1 MKRTRILAAAA
12 LLFLVLLLIGIACT
26 QSRTFSYQ
34 PYEGELEDGQYVPN
48 NFQQEAA
55 IWLGVY
61 KGQLY
66 IWPRCSRSTSETE
79 YNGWLCALTPEGIV
93 KIKKLDR
100 SDNAH
105 EKIAGFDGRFLYY
118 WHVSDNELYSY
129 DIETDQEEMI
139 ATANSSLSYAVVF
152 AEDGSLYIPSDTPQ
166 DFVHVRDG
174 KLVSYTDEQAQ
185 YSSGELS
192 YYLRKQDSAGAV
204 ELIVSDADAQE
215 QKIELPYMRNRS
227 VFPCSQGILVHDDR
241 FSKLLYLVR
250 STDEVVCL
258 MDVPCEF
265 SHSAATVV
273 GDDAFLSVK
282 RYQGYKYN
290 ILPQRYENDEIEGT
304 YRINL
309 ATQTTEKVSD
319 SIFSGLYYFGGEHIF
334 ATDEHCNITVLD
346 LEGNVVQKV
355 LELK

>member
-1 MKRTRILAAAA
+1 MKRISSIAMVI
-12 LLFLVLLLIGIACT
+12 LVLLLFSGCT
-26 QSRTFSYQ
+26 LGKTVSYH
-34 PYEGELEDGQYVPN
+34 PYAGKLESNLYIPN
-48 NFQQEAA
+48 NFQQEAT
-55 IWLGVY
+55 IWLGVC

-66 IWPRCSRSTSETE
+66 IWPRCSRTSSETE

-100 SDNAH
+100 FSNQH

-139 ATANSSLSYAVVF
+139 AAANSSLSYAVVF
-152 AEDGSLYIPSDTPQ
+152 AEDGSLYIPSDSPQ
-166 DFVHVRDG
+166 DFVRVRDG
-174 KLVSYTDEQAQ
+174 KLVAYTDEQAQ

-192 YYLRKQDSAGAV
+192 YYLRKQDSGGSV
-204 ELIVSDADAQE
+204 ELIVSDANVQE

-227 VFPCSQGILVHDDR
+227 VFACSQGILVHDDR

-250 STDEVVCL
+250 SADELDCL
-258 MDVPCEF
+258 FDVPCEY
-265 SHSAATVV
+265 SHSAVTIV
-273 GDDAFLSVK
+273 GDYTFLSVK

-290 ILPQRYENDEIEGT
+290 ILPQRYVNDEIEGT

-334 ATDEHCNITVLD
+334 ATDEECNVTVLD
-346 LEGNVVQKV
+346 LEGNVVQKL
-355 LELK
+355 LEVK

>member
-1 MKRTRILAAAA
+1 
-12 LLFLVLLLIGIACT
+12 
-26 QSRTFSYQ
+26 
-34 PYEGELEDGQYVPN
+34 
-48 NFQQEAA
+48 
-55 IWLGVY
+55 
-61 KGQLY
+61 
-66 IWPRCSRSTSETE
+66 
-79 YNGWLCALTPEGIV
+79 
-93 KIKKLDR
+93 
-100 SDNAH
+100 
-105 EKIAGFDGRFLYY
+105 
-118 WHVSDNELYSY
+118 
-129 DIETDQEEMI
+129 MI
-139 ATANSSLSYAVVF
+139 AAANSSLSYAVVF
-152 AEDGSLYIPSDTPQ
+152 AEDGSLYIPSDSPQ
-166 DFVHVRDG
+166 DFVRVRDG
-174 KLVSYTDEQAQ
+174 KLVAYTDEQAR

-204 ELIVSDADAQE
+204 ELIVSDANIQE

-250 STDEVVCL
+250 SADEVVCVFN
-258 MDVPCEF
+258 VPCEF

>member
-1 MKRTRILAAAA
+1 MKRTRILAAA

-34 PYEGELEDGQYVPN
+34 PYAGELEGSQHLPN

-55 IWLGVY
+55 IWLGVNN
-61 KGQLY
+61 GQLY

-93 KIKKLDR
+93 KIRKLDR

-118 WHVSDNELYSY
+118 WHVSEDELYSY

-139 ATANSSLSYAVVF
+139 AAANS
-152 AEDGSLYIPSDTPQ
+152 
-166 DFVHVRDG
+166 
-174 KLVSYTDEQAQ
+174 
-185 YSSGELS
+185 S

-204 ELIVSDADAQE
+204 ELIVSDANIQE

-250 STDEVVCL
+250 SADEVVCL